1 MTREIKFRVW
11 DKVSQTMSNVHG
23 ITGLARDD
31 DSEFKYIVSDN
42 YGNGVKD
49 WKNIELMQYTGL
61 KDKNGKEIYEGDIIA
76 LYGFKQK
83 EEVEIERDVV
93 RWNEE
98 EAGFWVGCAKSYDQ
112 DNPKILTNIV
122 IVGNI
127 HRNPELLNEN

>member
-1 MTREIKFRVW
+1 MKEIKFRAW
-11 DKVSQTMSNVHG
+11 DKVNQTMSNVND
-23 ITGLARDD
+23 IVGLDRDD
-31 DSEFKYIVSDN
+31 DSEFKYIYTDD
-42 YGNGVKD
+42 YGKDVKD

-83 EEVEIERDVV
+83 EEKEIEKDVV

-98 EAGFWVGCAKSYDQ
+98 EASFWVGCAKSYDQ
-112 DNPKILTNIV
+112 DNPKILTNIL

-127 HRNPELLNEN
+127 YETPELQS

>member
-1 MTREIKFRVW
+1 MREIKFRAW
-11 DKVSQTMSNVHG
+11 DGENNRMIYSGHTTTDFIFGGMGDGVYEKGKLT
-23 ITGLARDD
+23 LDL
-31 DSEFKYIVSDN
+31 FDN
-42 YGNGVKD
+42 
-49 WKNIELMQYTGL
+49 LMQYTGL